1 MNIII
6 PATMFVIENFYSIKR
21 VFINMKNFLEV
32 HDEEI

>member
-6 PATMFVIENFYSIKR
+6 PAAMFIAENFYSIKR
-21 VFINMKNFLEV
+21 VFVNMKNYLEV